1 MNASVHV
8 AGTAVFLV
16 VLAVNCLAQSDQ
28 TPDIEFHAPFR
39 TPVAD
44 SSQDFRDKY
53 LLGDWAGERTK
64 LAHRGVRFAVLSIV
78 DPFGNVTGGKQRG
91 ASTYNLIGF
100 GVLLD
105 TDRLWGWHGGTIHV
119 GYAVNFGTS
128 LSKDY
133 VGNSFPVQ
141 LADVADAHP
150 RLTYFSFTQE
160 AFEGKVILRVGR
172 LTINSVSHGEFLGSE

>member
-53 LLGDWAGERTK
+53 FLGDWAGERTK
-64 LAHRGVRFAVLSIV
+64 LAHRGFRFAVLSII
-78 DPFGNVTGGKQRG
+78 DPFGNVTGGTQRG